1 VPADQALA
9 EADVLTTR
17 SLGRGWRPVPMV
29 NNAERLRPFGDD
41 AASIAVEAAR
51 VRRGP
56 TGLDEGRAWRHRDAG
71 TLLVVRAEVYAD
83 AEPGVAASHRAAWH
97 EHAPA
102 ALAETWRQR
111 WRERDRIPGWIEAR
125 WQGVRPLVDDHGV
138 PVDGCDWLR
147 VEDHTG
153 AVDPALRV
161 DPEAAVAVYEH
172 LTVWAGRRQVTVV
185 VRHQLGLDLDDVVD
199 RCAREIGSRFVE

>member
-1 VPADQALA
+1 MPADQALA

-83 AEPGVAASHRAAWH
+83 AEPGVAASHRAAWR
-97 EHAPA
+97 EHAP
-102 ALAETWRQR
+102 
-111 WRERDRIPGWIEAR
+111 
-125 WQGVRPLVDDHGV
+125 
-138 PVDGCDWLR
+138 PV
-147 VEDHTG
+147 V
-153 AVDPALRV
+153 
-161 DPEAAVAVYEH
+161 
-172 LTVWAGRRQVTVV
+172 Q
-185 VRHQLGLDLDDVVD
+185 
-199 RCAREIGSRFVE
+199 RFVEHVRAQQRQSPPSKDAGAR